1 MTPDRGETPAD
12 VEDRAPAAP
21 TLLERTPSPLVPPG
35 SPLRRISAVILRY
48 WFLLRGSWP
57 RLLELAYWPTIQ
69 MVLWGF
75 ITLNLVGDSSWVS
88 QSFGVLISGVL
99 LWDVL
104 FRGQLGFSLCFLEEL
119 WSRNLG
125 HLFVSPL
132 RPYEWLVAMMTMSL
146 VRTLIGIIP
155 ACLLAIVFYGWNVFS
170 IGFPLVGFFACL
182 LVTGWWMGLIITA
195 LILLL
200 GLGAESLAWLI
211 VFLFA
216 PISAIY
222 YPVDVLP
229 TALQWLAYAL
239 PPAHVFEG
247 MRSVLFG
254 HGMAWGHLIA
264 AIGLNIAYLALGAGV
279 FLVSFHT
286 ARRQGALLQQGE

>member
-1 MTPDRGETPAD
+1 MT
-12 VEDRAPAAP
+12 
-21 TLLERTPSPLVPPG
+21 TPSDLPGAAG
-35 SPLRRISAVILRY
+35 SPGRRIAAVILRY
-48 WFLLRGSWP
+48 WYLLRGSWP
-57 RLLELAYWPTIQ
+57 RILELMYWPTIQ

-75 ITLNLVGDSSWVS
+75 ITLHLLEHSDWVTR
-88 QSFGVLISGVL
+88 SFGVLITGVL

-132 RPYEWLVAMMTMSL
+132 RPEEWLSAMMVMSL
-146 VRTLIGIIP
+146 IRTVIGVVP
-155 ACLLAIVFYGWNVFS
+155 AALLAIVFYGWNVFT
-170 IGFPLVGFFACL
+170 IGFPLIAFFVCL
-182 LVTGWWMGLIITA
+182 LATGWWMGLIITG
-195 LILLL
+195 LILRL

-216 PISAIY
+216 PVSAIY

-229 TALQWLAYAL
+229 TALQVVAYAL

-247 MRSVLFG
+247 MRSILFG
-254 HGMAWGHLIA
+254 DGIACSRSYLVPLPSADLFATLPPPPLATAWVCAVVVGTL
-264 AIGLNIAYLALGAGV
+264 
-279 FLVSFHT
+279 
-286 ARRQGALLQQGE
+286 

>member
-1 MTPDRGETPAD
+1 MRKDFKLAET
-12 VEDRAPAAP
+12 R
-21 TLLERTPSPLVPPG
+21 TLDSG
-35 SPLRRISAVILRY
+35 AVILRY
-48 WFLLRGSWP
+48 WVLLRGSWP

-75 ITLNLVGDSSWVS
+75 ITLHLLNDSDWVTR
-88 QSFGVLISGVL
+88 SFGVLLSAVL

-132 RPYEWLVAMMTMSL
+132 RPGEWLAAMMIMSL
-146 VRTLIGIIP
+146 IRTLIGVVP
-155 ACLLAIVFYGWNVFS
+155 ACFLAILFYGWNVFS
-170 IGFPLVGFFACL
+170 IGFPLIGFFACL

-195 LILLL
+195 LILRF

-216 PISAIY
+216 PVSAIY

-229 TALQWLAYAL
+229 AVLQWVALAL

-247 MRSVLFG
+247 MRAVLFG
-254 HGMAWGHLIA
+254 DGLPWGRLA
-264 AIGLNIAYLALGAGV
+264 AAVGLNLGYVCLGIVV
-279 FLVSFHT
+279 FLISFRN
-286 ARRQGALLQQGE
+286 ARQQGALLQQGE